1 MADRLRV
8 TELDFDTIKSNLKN
22 FLRQQSYFTDYD
34 FEGSGLNILLDIL
47 AYNTHYNAYY
57 LNMVANESFMDT
69 ALLRSSVVSHAK
81 LLNYTPH
88 SAVAPQATLNFTV
101 LAGTTT
107 PGTMTIPAGYYFL
120 SELIDGKSYNFVVN
134 DDITVTK
141 SNDAYYFENVTIYEG
156 QRVSYVFNYDEGSNP
171 KQIFV
176 LPDSNVD
183 TNTLKVV
190 VSPSS
195 TSSITTR
202 YNVVTDILDV
212 ESTSEVFF
220 LEENLS
226 GKYQIYFGD
235 DVVGKKLPDGAVI
248 TASYV
253 VTNGAAANKANN
265 FIALQSLTDTLG
277 STYSNFVIQP
287 ITSASGGSER
297 ESVDNVKFS
306 APSQFA
312 TQNRLV
318 TFKDYETFILNSY
331 PNIGSISV
339 WGGEDNNPPVYG
351 TVFVSMKPKN
361 NYYLS
366 EAEKQRI
373 IDEIITPKAIVSTKC
388 IIRDPAYLY
397 LVLENEVQYNPNKT
411 TDTEESLINIIRN
424 SILSYSN
431 ANLNKFSAKFVL
443 SKLQDVIDSSQS
455 NSIIGSKTNVRV
467 QKRFLP
473 SLAETKTY
481 VVEFNVRLHRGGI
494 NDRMISS
501 QFDVLDALGVR
512 RTVSLEEI
520 QGSYTGIS
528 SIAVTNPGTGYLTTP
543 TVTITGDGIGATA
556 EAVIVNGAI
565 ESIKITNR
573 GINYSRAIVTIKD
586 TGSGYGATA
595 VATIDS
601 RYGVIRTIYYDSNA
615 QKQIVNSEV
624 GTIDYDTGVV
634 TINAIKILSVSTTD
648 NYLRLSFE
656 SDKGIITTAR
666 DTIITIDEEDP
677 VSIVTKLEVSYN

>member
-573 GINYSRAIVTIKD
+573 GINYSRAIVTITD